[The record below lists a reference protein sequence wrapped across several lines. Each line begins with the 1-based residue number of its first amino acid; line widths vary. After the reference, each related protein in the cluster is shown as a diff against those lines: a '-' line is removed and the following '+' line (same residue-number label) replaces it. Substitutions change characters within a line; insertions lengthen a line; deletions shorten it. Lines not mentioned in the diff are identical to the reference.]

1 MSLKNVIAVVLNAHL
16 PFARKDGAD
25 FSFEEIPF
33 YSMVSE
39 TLLPL
44 LEMFDRLESDKVPF
58 RMGLAVS
65 PVLCHL
71 LTDET
76 LVNNYLD
83 YVDRQ
88 IAFGT
93 EELERVKNDPAMRA
107 LAEYYFDNAI
117 ERRIAFTERYEKN
130 IPRALARYQKK
141 GRLELLTSPATNCF
155 LPFYVNHYEVIRAQ
169 IETALASHKKF
180 FNVKPAGLLLPELGY
195 SNKLSAYMRYYGFR
209 YTILD
214 TLSALLADPP
224 PRYGSFF
231 PLKTKNDL
239 ILLVKDFYAHHD
251 ITDREQGLP
260 VEGVFRDFFHD
271 AADDLPLKNIKRF
284 LAADGTRLSTGYK
297 YYSIGDNENAARL
310 YDPAIAAEKAN
321 SYAEL
326 FLERRVSALNRAVG
340 LMRECPPPDTRGKA
354 DASAAVSLVVLNADS
369 LGRFWHEGTLFLE
382 NVFRAGC
389 AKDEIQFMTP
399 SEYIDSEN
407 EDVFQVIKPEF
418 SSSGFNGYAE
428 SLLDASNDGFYRH
441 IFYAAERMAELAE
454 RFRNETG
461 IKERALNQAARE
473 ILLALSSDWQRL
485 MSTRNSVSLSKWR
498 HYARSAV
505 ESHLK
510 NFTTIYE
517 ALGSDYLST
526 RFLTDI
532 EHRNNIFPDINYGVF
547 RRK

>member
-1 MSLKNVIAVVLNAHL
+1 MTPKNVIAIALNAHL
-16 PFARKDGAD
+16 QYARKDGTG

-44 LEMFDRLESDKVPF
+44 LEMFDRLEADKVPF

-76 LVNNYLD
+76 MTGNYLD

-88 IAFGT
+88 IAFGA
-93 EELERVKNDPAMRA
+93 EERERVKNDPAMLK
-107 LAEYYFDNAI
+107 LANYYYDNAI
-117 ERRIAFTERYEKN
+117 ERRVSFTERYERN

-155 LPFYVNHYEVIRAQ
+155 LPFYADHYEVIRAQ
-169 IETALASHKKF
+169 IETALASHKKH
-180 FNVKPAGLLLPELGY
+180 FNAKPDGFWLPELGY
-195 SNKLSAYMRYYGFR
+195 SNKLSAYMRAYGFR
-209 YTILD
+209 YTIID
-214 TLSALLADPP
+214 TLGALLADPP
-224 PRYGSFF
+224 PKYGSFC
-231 PLKTKNDL
+231 PLKTKNGL
-239 ILLVKDFYAHHD
+239 VLFVKDFYSYRD

-260 VEGVFRDFFHD
+260 VESVFRDFFHD
-271 AADDLPLKNIKRF
+271 AADDLPLENIKRF
-284 LAADGTRLSTGYK
+284 LADDGARLATGFK
-297 YYSIGDNENAARL
+297 YYSIGDSENPALL
-310 YDPAIAAEKAN
+310 YDPDIAAKKAKEH
-321 SYAEL
+321 AEL
-326 FLERRVSALNRAVG
+326 FLEWRVSALSRAAG
-340 LMRECPPPDTRGKA
+340 LMSEDPDAPTAG
-354 DASAAVSLVVLNADS
+354 ASPAALSLCAFNADS
-369 LGRFWHEGTLFLE
+369 FGRFWHEGTVFLE
-382 NVFRAGC
+382 NVFRSGS
-389 AKDEIQFMTP
+389 AKKEIAFMTP
-399 SEYIDSEN
+399 SEYINSGDEAS
-407 EDVFQVIKPEF
+407 FQTIKPEF

-441 IFYAAERMAELAE
+441 IFHAAERMAELAE

-485 MSTRNSVSLSKWR
+485 MSTRDSASVPKWR
-498 HYARSAV
+498 NYAKTAV

-532 EHRNNIFPDINYGVF
+532 EHRNNIFPNINYGVF

>member
-1 MSLKNVIAVVLNAHL
+1 MIRKNVIVVVLNAHL
-16 PFARKDGAD
+16 PFARKEDGAD

-44 LEMFDRLESDKVPF
+44 LEMFDRLEADNVPF
-58 RMGLAVS
+58 RIGLAVS

-83 YVDRQ
+83 YADRQ
-88 IAFGT
+88 IAFGA

-107 LAEYYFDNAI
+107 LADYYYDNAI

-130 IPRALARYQKK
+130 ITRALARYQKK

-155 LPFYVNHYEVIRAQ
+155 LPFYVNQYEVIRAQ

-180 FNVKPAGLLLPELGY
+180 FNSTPSGIWLPELGY
-195 SNKLSAYMRYYGFR
+195 SHKLSAYMRCYGFR

-239 ILLVKDFYAHHD
+239 VLLVKDFYAYRD
-251 ITDREQGLP
+251 ITDRGQGLP

-271 AADDLPLKNIKRF
+271 AADDLPLENIKRF
-284 LAADGTRLSTGYK
+284 LADDGTRLPTGYK
-297 YYSIGDNENAARL
+297 YYSIDENENAARL
-310 YDPAIAAEKAN
+310 YDPAVAAEKAKE
-321 SYAEL
+321 YAEL
-326 FLERRVSALNRAVG
+326 FMERRVSAMNRAAC
-340 LMRECPPPDTRGKA
+340 LMGECPP
-354 DASAAVSLVVLNADS
+354 SAALSLLALNADS

-382 NVFRAGC
+382 NVFRSGC
-389 AKDEIQFMTP
+389 AKNAIQFMTP

-407 EDVFQVIKPEF
+407 EDAFQVIKPEF
-418 SSSGFNGYAE
+418 SSAGFNGYAE

-441 IFYAAERMAELAE
+441 IFHAAERMAELAE

-485 MSTRNSVSLSKWR
+485 MSTRNNVSLPKWR
-498 HYARSAV
+498 HYARTAV